1 MITNPNY
8 CKYSKMPDPIPP
20 RSVKKNQ
27 HYVPRSWLSRFAGH
41 DGRVLAVKDGFL
53 MPQVSV
59 NDIMSGDWIY
69 TVFDEWW
76 RPSDRT
82 EDALSK
88 VESNA
93 GLLFEALHTSA
104 KPPTDQQWVDLCIFL
119 ALTACRHP
127 EVMRPGHLRSKEM
140 AWAIADV
147 ASHQGQ
153 DAFLASVRGRF
164 GVELPT
170 NIYNGLINKGLSEL
184 LQEAGEIEKF
194 LLQDPKLPEQ
204 ISLEAVQ
211 VCSQRHRC
219 TKPFPP

>member
-1 MITNPNY
+1 
-8 CKYSKMPDPIPP
+8 
-20 RSVKKNQ
+20 
-27 HYVPRSWLSRFAGH
+27 
-41 DGRVLAVKDGFL
+41 VLAVKDGFL

-119 ALTACRHP
+119 ALIAYRHP
-127 EVMRPGHLRSKEM
+127 EVMRRGHLRSKEM

-147 ASHQGQ
+147 ASHQPLLSSP
-153 DAFLASVRGRF
+153 FLRTGRRLLSGVEVRLSKWSIWQTANKRSGRDQSSSVRIARSSM
-164 GVELPT
+164 
-170 NIYNGLINKGLSEL
+170 LSDRL
-184 LQEAGEIEKF
+184 KLSNSLGTSFMRPLQ
-194 LLQDPKLPEQ
+194 
-204 ISLEAVQ
+204 
-211 VCSQRHRC
+211 C
-219 TKPFPP
+219 